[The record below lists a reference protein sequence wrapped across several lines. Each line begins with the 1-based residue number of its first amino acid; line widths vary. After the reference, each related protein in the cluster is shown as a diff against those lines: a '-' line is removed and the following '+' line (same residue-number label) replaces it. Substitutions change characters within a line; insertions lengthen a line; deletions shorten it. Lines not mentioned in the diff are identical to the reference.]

1 MSYYNDEG
9 YRRMYA
15 DEVQDIMHD
24 MESDNDRLTKENEI
38 MRIALRDIT
47 ETPCD
52 PDEYTSASILWGW
65 INEMVAIADK
75 AIAEL

>member
-24 MESDNDRLTKENEI
+24 MESDNDRLKRENEI

-52 PDEYTSASILWGW
+52 PDDAIDVSTLWGW
-65 INEMVAIADK
+65 INEIVAIADK

>member
-1 MSYYNDEG
+1 MIIRGEVYYNETQ
-9 YRRMYA
+9 M
-15 DEVQDIMHD
+15 EDIL
-24 MESDNDRLTKENEI
+24 SDNDRLKRENDL